1 MLLIFLHKTRFSV
14 FFKFSGDKRFY
25 MHRQHL
31 PGIRGAPVGSPD
43 MTGPAVGAV
52 DTATGAP
59 GGCVND

>member
-1 MLLIFLHKTRFSV
+1 
-14 FFKFSGDKRFY
+14 